1 MSRTL
6 IIRPEAEAEMA
17 EAHDWYEERVSGLG
31 AEFLLSADTCFNS
44 ILRNPYTYPQVYK
57 SARRALLRRFPYQ
70 VLFVEERECDHY
82 LRTGGTACYKSE
94 GLISTPERPRPAVAP
109 Q

>member
-31 AEFLLSADTCFNS
+31 ADFLVSADACFNS
-44 ILRNPYTYPQVYK
+44 ILRNPYMYPQVYK
-57 SARRALLRRFPYQ
+57 SARKALLRRFPYQ
-70 VLFVEERECDHY
+70 VLFVEEKEQVTI
-82 LRTGGTACYKSE
+82 L
-94 GLISTPERPRPAVAP
+94 AVFHAKRNP
-109 Q
+109 KHWHDRFRRM